1 MIAAALTAWLALT
14 APSFSSSAPEDSTA
28 TPSTTGA
35 EAESASAASELESAT
50 GGASEMESTT
60 PASEPAEP
68 VAAEPDPLNETKPA
82 LLDES
87 VVAAPPASNP
97 TIVNGREYLVPEL
110 AQDPFRI
117 EPGRREFLHRLSF
130 SPCAG
135 RLGDRPLYAIRLA
148 YCPSTWLG
156 WEAAVGH
163 NPGQSVHA
171 LSHSISSHL
180 RYPLPGRFQ
189 PYASLGYGMVLV
201 FPGESLNADPVTSN
215 VLYAGGGCEV
225 FIRGDLAL
233 RVEMRS
239 AHRSRLRQR
248 QRRIACLRIRRSHG
262 RSVLLPRAFALNAIP
277 MDPVTKEKH
286 MSAVQSSRK
295 ERWRLG
301 GSLPH
306 SGRSRAA

>member
-1 MIAAALTAWLALT
+1 VIAAALTAWLAFAMT
-14 APSFSSSAPEDSTA
+14 PSVSSSASEDSTA
-28 TPSTTGA
+28 TPPATGA
-35 EAESASAASELESAT
+35 A
-50 GGASEMESTT
+50 EMESAT

-68 VAAEPDPLNETKPA
+68 VAAEPAPLNETNPT

-87 VVAAPPASNP
+87 AIVAPPTSNP
-97 TIVNGREYLVPEL
+97 AIVHGREYLVPEL
-110 AQDPFRI
+110 AEDPFRI
-117 EPGRREFLHRLSF
+117 EPGRREYLHRLSF

-148 YCPSTWLG
+148 YSPSTWLG

-171 LSHSISSHL
+171 VSHSISSHL

-239 AHRSRLRQR
+239 AT
-248 QRRIACLRIRRSHG
+248 
-262 RSVLLPRAFALNAIP
+262 VLDSASANGESFAYEYGEATAGL
-277 MDPVTKEKH
+277 
-286 MSAVQSSRK
+286 SFYRGLSQ
-295 ERWRLG
+295 
-301 GSLPH
+301 
-306 SGRSRAA
+306 